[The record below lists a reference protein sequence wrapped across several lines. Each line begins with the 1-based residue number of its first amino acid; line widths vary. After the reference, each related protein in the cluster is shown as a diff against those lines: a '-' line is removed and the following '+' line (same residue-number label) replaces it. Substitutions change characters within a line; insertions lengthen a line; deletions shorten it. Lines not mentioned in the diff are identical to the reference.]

1 MGQNHL
7 NIIKHSALKSSAAPF
22 ALALTLIAAP
32 AFAQDA
38 PQAVNP
44 QTPEAAADQ
53 PEIVVTGSR
62 VARPDLAASSPVSIV
77 GAEQIKS
84 VNTVTVE
91 QILAVN
97 PQFAPGTTGA
107 SNNPGDGSATLDL
120 RYFGAQRTLVLL
132 NGKRLPVYDSQGQV
146 DVNQIPTALIKNI
159 QVLTGGASAVYGSD
173 AVSGVV
179 NFILDDKF
187 TGLKLDAG
195 TQITGRGDGG
205 IYDVSLTG
213 GIKLGDRGHL
223 IVTGNYSERQGVKFG
238 ARPFS
243 NTVLCSSDNV
253 SFCGSSNTVPTAFD
267 VPALLDA
274 DDNVIAGGRLQITP
288 SGNLTDA
295 VQGYN
300 YNPVNYAQ
308 TPFQRYGGLALFNY
322 DLTDNVSVYAQG
334 YYQHAKVVTTLAPT
348 ATAGFFFNIDPS
360 NPFLT
365 ASERDA
371 FFNVETNPNLCINDG
386 TPDTCSGDPTARVG
400 TSTLGIRR
408 RIIETG
414 GRIEEHTSDTYQA
427 LLGLKGAIG
436 SSLHW
441 DVSAQ
446 YAEVKKN
453 QILRNDLS
461 YTALTQALDVVAGA
475 NGPQC
480 FDPSGGCVPLNLFV
494 TAPLST
500 QSLAFVLRNAT
511 QNNKTTQF
519 VAEGSIGGDIAFLTS
534 PLASKPAAFSLGVTY
549 RRETA
554 STAVDPLYASGD
566 LIYYGQGFNVSGRYD
581 VKEIYGEFLM
591 PLIQDKPFAESVN
604 FEGGYRYSKYSTS
617 GGVHSY
623 KFGGDWTPVNGLKF
637 RAIFQRAV
645 RAPNI
650 YELYSP
656 VVSGTGALGTDPCA
670 GGNIPAATAAICVA
684 QGAPAGSIGALPAPI
699 AGQVNGFTGG
709 NTRLQAEK
717 ADTYT
722 FGVVIQPAQIPG
734 FSLAVDYYKI
744 KIGNAIVTPPTQFI
758 VDQCFVV
765 EKSASGANCRSIV
778 RNRLDGSLSGP
789 ISVGVPT
796 LYSNFAAIAARGID
810 VDLSYHRGAS
820 DRFHYS
826 FAFAGTYQ
834 ISNTTQLSECAGLY
848 GANCDTPTPKW
859 KHTASLN
866 LGFGAFDFNTRWRL
880 IGASKQDTGT
890 DILKS
895 SIPAYSYFDETVN
908 MRVNDKFTLSLG
920 VLNVFDTRPP
930 VVGDTSGATSVGGS
944 TYPTVYDVLG
954 RSLFARVTAA
964 F

>member
-1 MGQNHL
+1 
-7 NIIKHSALKSSAAPF
+7 
-22 ALALTLIAAP
+22 
-32 AFAQDA
+32 
-38 PQAVNP
+38 
-44 QTPEAAADQ
+44 
-53 PEIVVTGSR
+53 
-62 VARPDLAASSPVSIV
+62 
-77 GAEQIKS
+77 
-84 VNTVTVE
+84 
-91 QILAVN
+91 
-97 PQFAPGTTGA
+97 
-107 SNNPGDGSATLDL
+107 
-120 RYFGAQRTLVLL
+120 
-132 NGKRLPVYDSQGQV
+132 
-146 DVNQIPTALIKNI
+146 
-159 QVLTGGASAVYGSD
+159 
-173 AVSGVV
+173 
-179 NFILDDKF
+179 
-187 TGLKLDAG
+187 
-195 TQITGRGDGG
+195 
-205 IYDVSLTG
+205 
-213 GIKLGDRGHL
+213 
-223 IVTGNYSERQGVKFG
+223 
-238 ARPFS
+238 
-243 NTVLCSSDNV
+243 
-253 SFCGSSNTVPTAFD
+253 
-267 VPALLDA
+267 
-274 DDNVIAGGRLQITP
+274 
-288 SGNLTDA
+288 
-295 VQGYN
+295 
-300 YNPVNYAQ
+300 
-308 TPFQRYGGLALFNY
+308 
-322 DLTDNVSVYAQG
+322 VSVYAQG

-684 QGAPAGSIGALPAPI
+684 QGAPAGSIGAIPAPI

>member
-1 MGQNHL
+1 MN
-7 NIIKHSALKSSAAPF
+7 SALRNSAAPF
-22 ALALTLIAAP
+22 ALALALIAAP

-38 PQAVNP
+38 PQAA
-44 QTPEAAADQ
+44 EAVVDQ

-62 VARPDLAASSPVSIV
+62 IARADLAATSPVSIV
-77 GAEQIKS
+77 GAEQIRS

-97 PQFAPGTTGA
+97 PQFAPGNTGA
-107 SNNPGDGSATLDL
+107 SNNPGEGSATLDL

-179 NFILDDKF
+179 NFVLDDKF
-187 TGLKLDAG
+187 TGLKFDAG

-205 IYDVSLTG
+205 MYDFSLTG
-213 GIKLGDRGHL
+213 GIRLGDRGHL
-223 IVTGNYSERQGVKFG
+223 IVTGNYAERQGVRYG

-243 NTVLCSSDNV
+243 DTVLCSEDLV
-253 SFCGSSNTVPTAFD
+253 SFCGSSNTTPTAFD
-267 VPALLDA
+267 VPTLLDA
-274 DDNVIAGGRLQITP
+274 EDNVLAGGRLQITP
-288 SGNLTDA
+288 SGNLTSD

-300 YNPVNYAQ
+300 YNPINYAQ
-308 TPFQRYGGLALFNY
+308 VPFKRYGGLALFNY
-322 DLTDNVSVYAQG
+322 DLSDNVTAYGQG
-334 YYQHAKVVTTLAPT
+334 YYQHVKVVTTLAPT

-365 ASERDA
+365 ASERNA
-371 FFNVETNPNLCINDG
+371 FFNVAENSALCINDG
-386 TPDTCSGDPTARVG
+386 TPDTCSGDPTARPG

-408 RIIETG
+408 RVTETG
-414 GRIEEHTSDTYQA
+414 GRIQEFTSDTYQA
-427 LLGLKGAIG
+427 LLGLKGNIG
-436 SSLHW
+436 SSLRW

-453 QILRNDLS
+453 NILRNDLS
-461 YTALTQALDVVAGA
+461 YTALAQALDVVSGP

-494 TAPLST
+494 TAPLSA

-511 QNNKTTQF
+511 QANKTTQF
-519 VAEGSIGGDIAFLTS
+519 VAEGSIAGDIGFLTS
-534 PLASKPAAFSLGVTY
+534 PLASKPAAFSFGATY
-549 RRETA
+549 RKETA

-566 LIYYGQGFNVSGRYD
+566 LIYYGQGFNVSGKYD
-581 VKEIYGEFLM
+581 VKEVYGEFVM
-591 PLIQDKPFAESVN
+591 PLIQDKPFAESLN
-604 FEGGYRYSKYSTS
+604 FEGGYRFSDYSTS

-623 KFGGDWTPVNGLKF
+623 KFGGDWTPVRGLKF
-637 RAIFQRAV
+637 RAIYQRAV

-656 VVSGTGALGTDPCA
+656 VVSGTGSLGTDPCA

-684 QGAPAGSIGALPAPI
+684 QGAPAGSIGGIPEPI

-709 NTRLQAEK
+709 NTRLGAEK

-734 FSLAVDYYKI
+734 FSLAVDYYSI
-744 KIGNAIVTPPTQFI
+744 KIGNAITAPPTQFV

-765 EKSASGANCRSIV
+765 EKNAAGPNCQSIK

-796 LYSNFAAIAARGID
+796 LLSNFAAIAARGID
-810 VDLSYHRGAS
+810 VGMSYSRGAS

-826 FAFAGTYQ
+826 LAFAGTYQ
-834 ISNTTQLSECAGLY
+834 ISNTTQLTQCAGLY
-848 GANCDTPTPKW
+848 GAACDTPTPKW
-859 KHTASLN
+859 KHTASFG
-866 LGFGAFDFNTRWRL
+866 LGFGGLEFNTRWRL
-880 IGASKQDTGT
+880 IGATRQDPGT

-895 SIPAYSYFDETVN
+895 SIPAYSYFDETVT
-908 MRVNDKFTLSLG
+908 MRVNEKFTLSLG
-920 VLNVFDTRPP
+920 VLNLLDTKPP
-930 VVGDTSGATSVGGS
+930 IIGDTSGATSSAGS
-944 TYPTVYDVLG
+944 TYPTVYDVMG

>member
-1 MGQNHL
+1 MGQNDL
-7 NIIKHSALKSSAAPF
+7 NTTKNSALRNSAAPF
-22 ALALTLIAAP
+22 ALALALMAAP
-32 AFAQDA
+32 AFSQEA
-38 PQAVNP
+38 PQA
-44 QTPEAAADQ
+44 PEAVAEQ

-62 VARPDLAASSPVSIV
+62 ISRPDLAATSPVSIV

-91 QILAVN
+91 QILAAN
-97 PQFAPGTTGA
+97 PQFAPGLTGA
-107 SNNPGDGSATLDL
+107 SNNPGEGSATLDL

-179 NFILDDKF
+179 NFVLDDKF
-187 TGLKLDAG
+187 VGLKLDAG
-195 TQITGRGDGG
+195 TQITGSGDGG
-205 IYDVSLTG
+205 LYDVSLTG

-223 IVTGNYSERQGVKFG
+223 IVTGNYSERQGVKYG
-238 ARPFS
+238 DRSFS
-243 NTVLCSSDNV
+243 NNVLCSDDLV

-267 VPALLDA
+267 IPG
-274 DDNVIAGGRLQITP
+274 AGRQQITD
-288 SGNLTDA
+288 SGVLTDN

-308 TPFQRYGGLALFNY
+308 VPFKRYGGLALFNY
-322 DLTDNVSVYAQG
+322 DFSDNVTAYGQG
-334 YYQHAKVVTTLAPT
+334 YYQHVQVVTTLAPT

-365 ASERDA
+365 ASERNA
-371 FFNVETNPNLCINDG
+371 FFNVAANPDLCINDG
-386 TPDTCSGDPTARVG
+386 TADTCSGDPTARVG

-408 RIIETG
+408 RVIETG
-414 GRIEEHTSDTYQA
+414 GRIQEFTSDTYQA
-427 LLGLKGAIG
+427 LLGLKGNIG

-453 QILRNDLS
+453 NVLRNDLS
-461 YTALTQALDVVAGA
+461 YTALTQALDVVAGP

-494 TAPLST
+494 TAPLSQ

-511 QNNKTTQF
+511 QANKTTQF
-519 VAEGSIGGDIAFLTS
+519 VAEGSIGGDIGFLTS

-549 RRETA
+549 RKETA

-566 LIYYGQGFNVSGRYD
+566 LIYYGQGFNISGSYD
-581 VKEIYGEFLM
+581 VKEIYGEFVM
-591 PLIQDKPFAESVN
+591 PLIQDKPFAESLN
-604 FEGGYRYSKYSTS
+604 FEGGYRYSKYSTA

-650 YELYSP
+650 FELYSP
-656 VVSGTGALGTDPCA
+656 VVSGTGSLGTDPCA
-670 GGNIPAATAAICVA
+670 GANVSAATAAICVA
-684 QGAPAGSIGALPAPI
+684 QGAPAGSIGTIPAPI

-709 NTRLQAEK
+709 NTNLQAEK

-722 FGVVIQPAQIPG
+722 FGAVIQPAQIPG
-734 FSLAVDYYKI
+734 LSLAVDYYKI

-758 VDQCFVV
+758 IDQCFVV
-765 EKSASGANCRSIV
+765 EKAASGANCRSIV

-796 LYSNFAAIAARGID
+796 LYSNFAAVAARGID
-810 VDLSYHRGAS
+810 VDLSYRRGS
-820 DRFHYS
+820 SEGFHYA
-826 FAFAGTYQ
+826 FGFAGTYQ
-834 ISNTTQLSECAGLY
+834 ISNTTQLSECVGLY

-866 LGFGAFDFNTRWRL
+866 LGFGAFEFNTRWRL
-880 IGASKQDTGT
+880 IGGTRQDTGT

-908 MRVNDKFTLSLG
+908 VRVNDKFTVSLG
-920 VLNVFDTRPP
+920 VLNLFDTKPP
-930 VVGDTSGATSVGGS
+930 IVGDTSGATSSAGS

-954 RSLFARVTAA
+954 HSLFARVTAA